1 VYPRILMTSLGHH
14 FADAKLLELAL
25 THASVDRK
33 ANNER
38 LEFLGDAVLDLLV
51 AEELFVGNTDL
62 SEGEMT
68 ERKSALVS
76 RRTLAAAAT
85 ELGLPHQARLGR
97 GLDAGSL
104 SRSVLAN
111 LYEGVVGAIYIDAG
125 LEAARKFVLATL
137 GERLDDQLEG
147 TTTIVPKQRLQ
158 ELCQREWGE
167 PPTYEMVE
175 SRGLAHAR
183 AFCVRA
189 IVNDKPHATAWGRT
203 LKEAE
208 SWAAQEA
215 LLVLEPENGA

>member
-1 VYPRILMTSLGHH
+1 MTSLGHE
-14 FADAKLLELAL
+14 FSDAKLLELAL
-25 THASVDRK
+25 THASVDKR

-38 LEFLGDAVLDLLV
+38 MEFLGDAVLDLLV
-51 AEELFVGNTDL
+51 AEELFVRDADL

-68 ERKSALVS
+68 NAKSALVS

-85 ELGLPHQARLGR
+85 ELGLGRRARLGR
-97 GLDAGSL
+97 GLNAGSL

-111 LYEGVVGAIYIDAG
+111 LYEAVVGAIYLDAG
-125 LEAARKFVLATL
+125 LEAARAFVLRTL
-137 GERLDDQLEG
+137 GVRLDEQLHGEAHV
-147 TTTIVPKQRLQ
+147 VPKQRLQ

-167 PPTYEMVE
+167 PPTYDMVE

-189 IVNDKPHATAWGRT
+189 IVNGEPHATAWGRT

-215 LLVLEPENGA
+215 LLALESEDDA